1 MNNSSDTKIK
11 EVKATLIQSK
21 KYHATFKN
29 GKKKKQIK
37 KSKVNKTTIGEPV
50 IIGIVEANEEKTFVS
65 QFKIPEIPPTHAD
78 NEAIGISYLF
88 KLEVRA
94 NR

>member
-1 MNNSSDTKIK
+1 M
-11 EVKATLIQSK
+11 
-21 KYHATFKN
+21 
-29 GKKKKQIK
+29 
-37 KSKVNKTTIGEPV
+37 

-88 KLEVRA
+88 KVEVRA
-94 NR
+94 NT